1 MTTHWRKSFNSL
13 KASPVTKAQKFRV
26 FSRARWKISSCDY
39 RHHPVC
45 RGSKSGNTCIH
56 GYRCLCR
63 QADGKSN
70 LSARSKRRYS
80 RISCYAEKKKNVQG
94 CVSQNSDPMNS
105 ILRKVEELGLNASAG
120 HTWNSWDASGT
131 TLNSGKKKAI
141 WRHYPK
147 RWTSWAKSLR
157 ARFWGTATWGNLTT
171 SRLYQQG
178 SVEFGE
184 KICKLKPNIKLRVIL
199 LWRRQR
205 HRSAYVYCVFGSV
218 NAQCWARRFELRYNG
233 YFWEGPEHLRRWWPQ
248 MVKFIQTRKHQFLFL
263 ISICS
268 QQCNYSSKRQRFY
281 CFVNFAQNADVHMS
295 GKRRNSTIDQNWE
308 DNDLCSGQLSTS
320 RCIKTVIIFQEHFV
334 FNIEING
341 AV

>member
-1 MTTHWRKSFNSL
+1 
-13 KASPVTKAQKFRV
+13 
-26 FSRARWKISSCDY
+26 
-39 RHHPVC
+39 
-45 RGSKSGNTCIH
+45 
-56 GYRCLCR
+56 
-63 QADGKSN
+63 
-70 LSARSKRRYS
+70 
-80 RISCYAEKKKNVQG
+80 
-94 CVSQNSDPMNS
+94 MNS